1 MSKREREEIRRRSRK
16 LKDASVNLAYA
27 RMAVRF
33 VEQKVALVANWDE
46 SVPSSAENIYRVGI
60 DTARSEADRNRV
72 EASAKAAWNKADQC
86 VYGDLRQNQ
95 EWQRIDAQTG
105 GVQDLQDIQI
115 LSDLADQVRL
125 RELRRAHR
133 HNLHL
138 PLQLEHPP
146 VGLHGSKAPGRPRV
160 LVIGRSGS
168 DTDDSFGRNW
178 DSNAVICDPWA
189 SGLKAFFPGSLYGP
203 IRFGDT
209 YAAYSAAFLEQNM
222 KAMHRDFNGVTLSY
236 REQ

>member
-60 DTARSEADRNRV
+60 DTARSEADRNRA

-95 EWQRIDAQTG
+95 EWQRIDAQT
-105 GVQDLQDIQI
+105 
-115 LSDLADQVRL
+115 
-125 RELRRAHR
+125 
-133 HNLHL
+133 
-138 PLQLEHPP
+138 
-146 VGLHGSKAPGRPRV
+146 
-160 LVIGRSGS
+160 
-168 DTDDSFGRNW
+168 
-178 DSNAVICDPWA
+178 
-189 SGLKAFFPGSLYGP
+189 
-203 IRFGDT
+203 
-209 YAAYSAAFLEQNM
+209 AACKTCKTFKY
-222 KAMHRDFNGVTLSY
+222 
-236 REQ
+236 

>member
-115 LSDLADQVRL
+115 LSDLADQYGCGNCG
-125 RELRRAHR
+125 ELTAITFIYLY
-133 HNLHL
+133 NLSIR
-138 PLQLEHPP
+138 PLDFMALKPP
-146 VGLHGSKAPGRPRV
+146 ANHAFWSLGAAGATPTTALDA
-160 LVIGRSGS
+160 IG
-168 DTDDSFGRNW
+168 T
-178 DSNAVICDPWA
+178 
-189 SGLKAFFPGSLYGP
+189 
-203 IRFGDT
+203 
-209 YAAYSAAFLEQNM
+209 
-222 KAMHRDFNGVTLSY
+222 AMR
-236 REQ
+236 